1 MNDETLRR
9 RISAIAAESWASESP
24 RVVVTDHA
32 KAQMKRRSIQPKQ
45 MYDVLIRGRVIEP
58 AHRDIH
64 GCWKCTLEY
73 LTAGER
79 VKVPAALC
87 QAESHEIVVVITV
100 IN

>member
-9 RISAIAAESWASESP
+9 RISAIAAESLVSESP
-24 RVVVTDHA
+24 RVVVTNHA
-32 KAQMKRRSIQPKQ
+32 KAQMKRRNIQPKQ
-45 MYDVLIRGRVIEP
+45 MYDVLIKGYVVEP

-64 GCWKCTLEY
+64 GCWKCTSEY

-79 VKVPAALC
+79 VRVPAALC
-87 QAESHEIVVVITV
+87 QAESHQIVVVITA